1 MSAAGEPQ
9 QNPLA
14 DAVETELVQRAQS
27 GDELAFAELVR
38 RNASTSFRLALSV
51 LKDRQE
57 AEDEVQN
64 SFFKAWR
71 RLGTF
76 QFESRFS
83 TWFRSIVLNQSLM
96 RLRVVKR
103 VGMRSID
110 EPGPGGGGAASASDS
125 GSRPREYA
133 AGEATAEQS
142 LGDTQLMRH
151 LRAET
156 QKLPPLLRDVLVMR
170 DLEERSIE
178 EIAEKLGISE
188 SAVKSRLAR
197 ARPMLRGRMERHMK
211 TTSLFAL

>member
-1 MSAAGEPQ
+1 MSGGADPQ
-9 QNPLA
+9 FPLA
-14 DAVETELVQRAQS
+14 DVPETELVQRAQC
-27 GDELAFAELVR
+27 GDETAFAELMR

-83 TWFRSIVLNQSLM
+83 TWFRTIVLNQSLM

-110 EPGPGGGGAASASDS
+110 DTGADSSD
-125 GSRPREYA
+125 RPREYA
-133 AGEATAEQS
+133 TDEATAEQS
-142 LGDTQLMRH
+142 LADTEIVKH

-178 EIAEKLGISE
+178 EIAAALDITE

-197 ARPMLRGRMERHMK
+197 ARPMLRERMERHTK
-211 TTSLFAL
+211 RPVSPAARPVH

>member
-1 MSAAGEPQ
+1 MSGTADQ
-9 QNPLA
+9 RFPLA
-14 DAVETELVQRAQS
+14 DAAETELVQRAQA
-27 GDELAFAELVR
+27 GDQLAFAELMR

-71 RLGTF
+71 RLGSF

-83 TWFRSIVLNQSLM
+83 TWFRTIVLNQSLM

-103 VGMRSID
+103 VAMRSID
-110 EPGPGGGGAASASDS
+110 EPG
-125 GSRPREYA
+125 GSETTDRPREYA
-133 AGEATAEQS
+133 TDEATAEQS
-142 LGDTQLMRH
+142 LGDSELMKH

-170 DLEERSIE
+170 DLEEQSIE
-178 EIAEKLGISE
+178 DIAAKLGITE

-197 ARPMLRGRMERHMK
+197 ARPMLRERMERHMK
-211 TTSLFAL
+211 RSSLYAL